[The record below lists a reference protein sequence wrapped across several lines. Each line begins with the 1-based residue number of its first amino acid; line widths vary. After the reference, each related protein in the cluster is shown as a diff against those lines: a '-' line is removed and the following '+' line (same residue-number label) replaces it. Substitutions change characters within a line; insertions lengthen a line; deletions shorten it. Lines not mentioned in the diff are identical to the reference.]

1 MDKIKCITF
10 DKASQDALPEHIRVK
25 MKDDREK
32 ARLEAYQKQCPC
44 WNSEN
49 NSCYD
54 YNCPCDED
62 CEYMRNFKEQDMNRT
77 IKFRG
82 KSLNTSM
89 WVYGDLQQKGKKAF
103 IEYEVYS
110 ETIGQFTGLLDK
122 NGKEIY
128 EGDIV
133 ERIVPKNP
141 CFGFIGN
148 VVFDSNI
155 ALFCVEHNKFGSNS
169 RTPFV
174 MPDDWMDKYSNRL
187 ECEFEIKV

>member
-1 MDKIKCITF
+1 MEIKNVGQLRKIIENL
-10 DKASQDALPEHIRVK
+10 S
-25 MKDDREK
+25 DDYEI
-32 ARLEAYQKQCPC
+32 E
-44 WNSEN
+44 
-49 NSCYD
+49 
-54 YNCPCDED
+54 
-62 CEYMRNFKEQDMNRT
+62 MRIKMNRT

-82 KSLNTSM
+82 KSADNGKWITGYYYHECGNTYIVEDRQS
-89 WVYGDLQQKGKKAF
+89 L
-103 IEYEVYS
+103 S
-110 ETIGQFTGLLDK
+110 ETSRNVPYVVIPETVGQFTGLFDN

-133 ERIVPKNP
+133 ERIVHQNP

-174 MPDDWMDKYSNRL
+174 MPDDWVDKYSNRL
-187 ECEFEIKV
+187 ECEFEIKGNIYDHPELIKKE

>member
-1 MDKIKCITF
+1 MD
-10 DKASQDALPEHIRVK
+10 
-25 MKDDREK
+25 
-32 ARLEAYQKQCPC
+32 
-44 WNSEN
+44 
-49 NSCYD
+49 
-54 YNCPCDED
+54 
-62 CEYMRNFKEQDMNRT
+62 RT

-82 KSLNTSM
+82 KSIYDDKWLLGSLVKIEKDSYAVIPPLNNIEI
-89 WVYGDLQQKGKKAF
+89 GKS
-103 IEYEVYS
+103 IGLYEVYS
-110 ETIGQFTGLLDK
+110 ETVGQFTGLLDK
-122 NGKEIY
+122 DGKDIY

-187 ECEFEIKV
+187 ECEFEIKGNIYDHPELTKEE